1 MILIESPATTGSTTT
16 TGDLLVD
23 LCAIKQNG
31 TQTLFVTG
39 WSLVCAI
46 RHSENGQL
54 RERFYF
60 KDIPFCSY
68 IWTAL
73 HLKDRAKALQLIG
86 LWRYLLK
93 PATFDMCEWRENYAV
108 NDCHRPLCRF
118 LCKQQLHL
126 ARNVLFGFS
135 RKFLGCHQIVG
146 NDICRTIF
154 IQFLLAVVDILI
166 GGYKFFHDFES
177 FSNRMLNW

>member
-31 TQTLFVTG
+31 TQTLYVTE

-68 IWTAL
+68 I
-73 HLKDRAKALQLIG
+73 
-86 LWRYLLK
+86 
-93 PATFDMCEWRENYAV
+93 
-108 NDCHRPLCRF
+108 
-118 LCKQQLHL
+118 
-126 ARNVLFGFS
+126 
-135 RKFLGCHQIVG
+135 
-146 NDICRTIF
+146 
-154 IQFLLAVVDILI
+154 
-166 GGYKFFHDFES
+166 
-177 FSNRMLNW
+177 